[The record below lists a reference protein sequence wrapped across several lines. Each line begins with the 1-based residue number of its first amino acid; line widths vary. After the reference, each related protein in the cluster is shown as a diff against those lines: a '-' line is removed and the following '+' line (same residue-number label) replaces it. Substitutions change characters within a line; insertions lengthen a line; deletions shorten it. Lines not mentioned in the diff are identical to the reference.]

1 MSKKD
6 DRLADFLNEDPTVFF
21 NCNSSEITVS
31 IVAAFL
37 SSLMPAIALATLIG
51 NALAGIMICLI
62 LTILFS
68 WFYMTLV
75 SRIRERHHEG
85 WFKEKLLLLKIQFG
99 LKTIP
104 FINASH
110 RYRRGRRHG

>member
-1 MSKKD
+1 MSKED

-21 NCNSSEITVS
+21 NCNSTEIMVS
-31 IVAAFL
+31 IVAALF
-37 SSLMPAIALATLIG
+37 SSLLPAIGLATLIQ

-75 SRIRERHHEG
+75 SRIREKHHEG
-85 WFKEKLLLLKIQFG
+85 WFKEKLLLLKIQYG
-99 LKTIP
+99 LKVIP
-104 FINASH
+104 FINTSN
-110 RYRRGRRHG
+110 RYRRGSRHG

>member
-1 MSKKD
+1 MSKED

-21 NCNSSEITVS
+21 NCNSTEIMVS
-31 IVAAFL
+31 IIAALL
-37 SSLMPAIALATLIG
+37 SSLLPAIGLATLIQ

-75 SRIRERHHEG
+75 SRIREKHHEG
-85 WFKEKLLLLKIQFG
+85 WFKEKLLLLKIQYG
-99 LKTIP
+99 MKTIP
-104 FINASH
+104 FINTSH